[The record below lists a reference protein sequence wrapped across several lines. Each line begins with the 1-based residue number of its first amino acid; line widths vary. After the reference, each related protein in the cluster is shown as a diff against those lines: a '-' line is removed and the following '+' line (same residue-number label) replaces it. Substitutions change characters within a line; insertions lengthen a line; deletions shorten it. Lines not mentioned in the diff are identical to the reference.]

1 MLRMMI
7 FIAVREWSSKC
18 WLPGPIGDPGVELEV
33 LAPGPGDPTITTA
46 APEAIT
52 GFLLVHLLVLYLLV
66 RFLLVLRLLVRFL
79 LVMHLLVRVLL
90 VLATPAGIELSN
102 NLSRNRTQQESNS
115 ASATRPCKLT
125 NVRCTTT
132 VARRP
137 NDPPYDL
144 FSTAAATR

>member
-1 MLRMMI
+1 MVI
-7 FIAVREWSSKC
+7 YIAGREWSSKC
-18 WLPGPIGDPGVELEV
+18 WLPGPAGDPGVELEV
-33 LAPGPGDPTITTA
+33 MAPRPGDLEVTTA
-46 APEAIT
+46 ALAVIT
-52 GFLLVHLLVLYLLV
+52 GNLLVLHLLV
-66 RFLLVLRLLVRFL
+66 RFLLVLLLLVRFL
-79 LVMHLLVRVLL
+79 LVLHLLVRILL

-102 NLSRNRTQQESNS
+102 NFSRNRTHQESNS

-144 FSTAAATR
+144 YSAAAATR